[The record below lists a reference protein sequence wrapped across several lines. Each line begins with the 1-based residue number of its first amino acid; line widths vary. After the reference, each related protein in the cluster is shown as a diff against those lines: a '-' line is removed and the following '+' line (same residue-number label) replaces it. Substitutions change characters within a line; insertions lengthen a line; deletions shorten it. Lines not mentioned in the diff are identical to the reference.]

1 MTRLSKPFDNPPQ
14 TGPLPLTGH
23 DHNRAPAT
31 GIPSQTAASA
41 LRMAY
46 AIAGRHSGAN
56 TAQRDDLASEALL
69 ALVECA
75 QRFDPDR
82 GHRLTSFAYPR
93 MRGRAL
99 DSLRREARQLRNRE
113 AFFREAA
120 ARQLDSGRLS
130 ARADI
135 ERVMRNSREQ
145 LDSDERRLLTERYWQ
160 GKSLAEIARHR
171 GWNEQKARRRH
182 HKIIGKL
189 RSVLRLSAEGG

>member
-1 MTRLSKPFDNPPQ
+1 MTSLSQPSPRQTHYDPNHHRNTAIPQ
-14 TGPLPLTGH
+14 
-23 DHNRAPAT
+23 
-31 GIPSQTAASA
+31 QTAASA

-56 TAQRDDLASEALL
+56 AANRDDLASEALL

-99 DSLRREARQLRNRE
+99 DSLRREARQVRNRE
-113 AFFREAA
+113 AFSRSPHSKSF
-120 ARQLDSGRLS
+120 DTGPLS
-130 ARADI
+130 ARADV
-135 ERVMRNSREQ
+135 ERVLRDSREQ

-160 GKSLAEIARHR
+160 GKSLAEIARNR

-182 HKIIGKL
+182 LTIIDKL
-189 RSVLRLSAEGG
+189 RCVLRITVKR